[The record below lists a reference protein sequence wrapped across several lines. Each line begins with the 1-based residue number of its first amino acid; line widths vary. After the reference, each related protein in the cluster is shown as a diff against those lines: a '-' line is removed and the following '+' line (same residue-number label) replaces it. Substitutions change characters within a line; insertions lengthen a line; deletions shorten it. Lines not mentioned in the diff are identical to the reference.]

1 MSALAGLFFAC
12 CALLGLAG
20 VFKLLR
26 PPTTQATLLSVGLP
40 GSKRLVQAI
49 GAAEVAI
56 GASALLGVHG
66 SALLVLAAYLSFA
79 GFVGLAIRR
88 GLTLA
93 SCGCFGHPDAPPTVT
108 HLAVNLGA
116 AVVAGVAASVPLPGL
131 MAVLGEQPAGGLPL
145 VFLMALTTYLLYLAL
160 TALPTALAATRLGS

>member
-12 CALLGLAG
+12 CALLGVAG

-40 GSKRLVQAI
+40 GSRWLAQAI
-49 GAAEVAI
+49 GAAELAI
-56 GASALLGVHG
+56 GAGALLGVGG
-66 SALLVLAAYLSFA
+66 SALLVMAAYLSFA
-79 GFVGLAIRR
+79 GLVGVALRR

-93 SCGCFGHPDAPPTVT
+93 SCGCFGHPDAAPTVT

-116 AVVAGVAASVPLPGL
+116 ALAAGLAASAPLPGL
-131 MAVLGEQPAGGLPL
+131 MAVLAEQPAGGLPFVL
-145 VFLMALTTYLLYLAL
+145 FTALTTYLLYLIL
-160 TALPTALAATRLGS
+160 TALPAALAATKLES